1 MRPISRPGPGLAP
14 LVTLCLLALCA
25 QGCSINR
32 MATKAAAGAL
42 TKGPDVF
49 SSDDDPQL
57 VEDAIP
63 FGLKTYESLLAALP
77 DDPDLLLACTRGFTQ
92 YAVGFVGLAADTLGS
107 DHFDEAQAG
116 RERAL
121 RLLLRARNYVL
132 RGLELKH
139 KGLAAALATRPD
151 SAAATIGKEQLPM
164 LYWTAAAWGS
174 AIGYGK
180 DRPELLGDI
189 DAVRALMKRA
199 LTLDDT
205 YEGGQLHE
213 AGIVLEALPKEMGG
227 SLDRAKQHFDRA
239 IELSHD
245 KDPAPY
251 VTWAQSVSI
260 PAQDRAEFTRMLNK
274 ALSFD
279 PEAVPSK
286 RLLTI
291 LMQRKAHA
299 LLARADDLFIAPSDA
314 QPQEKP

>member
-1 MRPISRPGPGLAP
+1 MTRPRPDFALLVALGLLAP
-14 LVTLCLLALCA
+14 FA

-49 SSDDDPQL
+49 SSDDDPKL

-63 FGLKTYESLLAALP
+63 FGLKTYESFLAALP
-77 DDPDLLLACTRGFTQ
+77 NDPDLLLACTRGFTQ
-92 YAVGFVGLAADTLGS
+92 YAVGFVGLAADTLGP

-121 RLLLRARNYVL
+121 RLLLRARNYGL

-139 KGLAAALATRPD
+139 KGLTAALATKPD
-151 SAAATIGKEQLPM
+151 SAAGTIGKDQLPT
-164 LYWTAAAWGS
+164 LFWTAAAWGS

-180 DRPELLGDI
+180 DKPALLGDI

-213 AGIVLEALPKEMGG
+213 AGIVLESLPKEMGG
-227 SLDRAKQHFDRA
+227 SIERAKAHFDRA
-239 IELSHD
+239 VELSQG

-260 PAQDRAEFTRMLNK
+260 PAQDRAEFTRMLDK

-299 LLARADDLFIAPSDA
+299 LLARADDLFLAPPDA

>member
-1 MRPISRPGPGLAP
+1 MPRLRSGLAT
-14 LVTLCLLALCA
+14 LLTLCLLALFA

-32 MATKAAAGAL
+32 MVTKAAAGAL

-49 SSDDDPQL
+49 SSDDDPEL

-63 FGLKTYESLLAALP
+63 FGLKTYESFLAALP
-77 DDPDLLLACTRGFTQ
+77 EDPDLLLACTRGFTQ
-92 YAVGFVGLAADTLGS
+92 YAVGFVGLAADTLGP

-116 RERAL
+116 RARAL
-121 RLLLRARNYVL
+121 RLLLRARNYGL
-132 RGLELKH
+132 RGLELRH
-139 KGLAAALATRPD
+139 KGLTAALATRPD
-151 SAAATIGKEQLPM
+151 SAAATIGREQLPM

-180 DRPELLGDI
+180 DRPDLLGDI

-213 AGIVLEALPKEMGG
+213 AGIVLEALPREMGG
-227 SLDRAKQHFDRA
+227 SLERAKQHFDRA

-245 KDPAPY
+245 QDPAPY

-260 PAQDRAEFTRMLNK
+260 PQQDRAEFTRMLDK

-279 PEAVPSK
+279 PDAVPSK

-299 LLARADDLFIAPSDA
+299 LLARADDLFLAPPDA

>member
-1 MRPISRPGPGLAP
+1 MRKHRLRHRLAALAALLLVVP
-14 LVTLCLLALCA
+14 LVS
-25 QGCSINR
+25 GCSINR

-49 SSDDDPQL
+49 SSDDDPEL
-57 VEDAIP
+57 VKDAIP

-77 DDPDLLLACTRGFTQ
+77 NDPGLLLACTRGFTQ
-92 YAVGFVGLAADTLGS
+92 YAVGFVGLAADTLGP
-107 DHFDEAQAG
+107 DQFDQAQAG
-116 RERAL
+116 HDRAL
-121 RLLLRARNYVL
+121 RLLKRARDSGL

-139 KGLAAALATRPD
+139 KGIRRGLETRPD
-151 SAAATIGKEQLPM
+151 STAATIGKDELPM
-164 LYWTAAAWGS
+164 LFWTAAAWGS

-213 AGIVLEALPKEMGG
+213 AGIILEALPKEMGG
-227 SLDRAKQHFDRA
+227 SPERAKQHFDRA
-239 IELSHD
+239 IELSQD
-245 KDPAPY
+245 RDPAPY

-260 PAQDRAEFTRMLNK
+260 PRQDRAEFTRMLEK
-274 ALSFD
+274 ALSYD
-279 PEAVPSK
+279 PDAIPSR

-291 LMQRKAHA
+291 LTQRKAHA
-299 LLARADDLFIAPSDA
+299 LLAHADDLFLAPSDS